1 MRESKRDA
9 ALQAAQR
16 VVQREGVT
24 ALSYESVAA
33 EAGLTKGGLLYHFP
47 TREELLRA
55 LHEWMAGQWEAAME
69 AEAGAPAD
77 QLNPAQRFAA
87 YAQLSQ
93 NPERAE
99 LILQLEAAEEPELYA
114 YWEGVSERWAPY
126 PPRSSGS
133 DDLRG
138 FMARLAADGLW
149 FYEAL
154 TSQHLDPQV
163 RARLV
168 EEITALGTADD
179 DADAD

>member
-69 AEAGAPAD
+69 AHAGAPAD
-77 QLNPAQRFAA
+77 QLKPAQRFAA

-114 YWEGVSERWAPY
+114 YWEGVSERWAPH
-126 PPRSSGS
+126 PPRSSAS

-168 EEITALGTADD
+168 EEITALGAAGDDD
-179 DADAD
+179 DAD